1 MAIIG
6 TFKTT
11 ENGYQGKIETLTL
24 KADIRIE
31 SAPKKQDNHPDYR
44 VFHVTGDFNSEIGA
58 AWKKTS
64 RKGSQ
69 YLSVGIDDPSFPG
82 QIFCQL
88 IKTGAEHGHTLFWE
102 RPRPRD
108 EQD

>member
-24 KADIRIE
+24 RADISIE
-31 SAPKKQDNHPDYR
+31 AAPKKSDNQPDYR
-44 VFHVTGDFNSEIGA
+44 VFHVTENFKSDIGA

-64 RKGSQ
+64 REHSQ
-69 YLSVGIDDPSFPG
+69 YLSVSIDDPSLPG
-82 QIFCQL
+82 KISCRMV
-88 IKTGAEHGHTLFWE
+88 KTGAEHGHTLYWE

-108 EQD
+108 EEY